1 MPRMEAIMTLV
12 LLGVTTVTHA
22 AADESGTRESEWRL
36 GMGPT
41 AGGLLFDPELA
52 NYRWDTQPALQTG
65 LQATLFRGRFA
76 AGSRLMRTHT
86 TQASGIPGESQA
98 PRINLTGVEILGQV
112 RVIGYRGVEMWG
124 LASLG
129 RLYLSYKPDQLTFDV
144 GGITEPITVDYTP
157 ISEWDFGYGLELRTV
172 LMNQLAIALQA
183 ERSTFALDTAHR
195 RGDGIVESRERFYS
209 WSLRLQL
216 AWLLHFG

>member
-1 MPRMEAIMTLV
+1 MEAILILTL
-12 LLGVTTVTHA
+12 LAVTTVTPAAA
-22 AADESGTRESEWRL
+22 AADESAARGSEWRL
-36 GMGPT
+36 GIGPT
-41 AGGLLFDPELA
+41 VGGLLFDPDLA

-65 LQATLFRGRFA
+65 LQATLLRGRFA

-98 PRINLTGVEILGQV
+98 PRVNLTGVEILGQV
-112 RVIGYRGVEMWG
+112 RVIGYRGIEMWG

-129 RLYLSYKPDQLTFDV
+129 RLYLSYEPDQLTFDV

-157 ISEWDFGYGLELRTV
+157 ISEWDFGFGLELRAD

-195 RGDGIVESRERFYS
+195 RGDEIVESRERFYS

-216 AWLLHFG
+216 AWLFHLG

>member
-1 MPRMEAIMTLV
+1 
-12 LLGVTTVTHA
+12 
-22 AADESGTRESEWRL
+22 
-36 GMGPT
+36 
-41 AGGLLFDPELA
+41 
-52 NYRWDTQPALQTG
+52 
-65 LQATLFRGRFA
+65 
-76 AGSRLMRTHT
+76 
-86 TQASGIPGESQA
+86 
-98 PRINLTGVEILGQV
+98 
-112 RVIGYRGVEMWG
+112 MWG
-124 LASLG
+124 LASVG
-129 RLYLSYKPDQLTFDV
+129 RLHMSYEPDQLTFDV

-195 RGDGIVESRERFYS
+195 RGDEIVESRERFYS